1 LQLGGVV
8 AEALDLRLHL
18 RGVLTLNL
26 LELIAILV
34 SLALEVCELLF
45 NDTLTL
51 NGVGGIG
58 IRLLSESVHNRGR
71 ISFRYPGLCF

>member
-51 NGVGGIG
+51 NGVGGIS
-58 IRLLSESVHNRGR
+58 IRLLSEAVHNRSR
-71 ISFRYPGLCF
+71 IPFRYPGLCF